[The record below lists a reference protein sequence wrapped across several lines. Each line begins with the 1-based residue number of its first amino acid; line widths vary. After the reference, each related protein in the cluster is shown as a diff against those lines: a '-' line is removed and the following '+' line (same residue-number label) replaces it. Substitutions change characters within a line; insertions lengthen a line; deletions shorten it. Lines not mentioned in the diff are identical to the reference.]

1 MFQNQYLNQALNKNQ
16 IERIIQNYSI
26 KYNTLK
32 KEINVKIDNLINV
45 MLIDLSQF
53 YEGIQKNSKDKEIQ
67 KNYEKAK
74 NEIQLLNLQL
84 KQKSHIESKLKN
96 EIEELKIKYQQK
108 ESGGVYLKTEPKN
121 KNALPSKKKRN
132 NESLPKY
139 IINSPRTIR
148 TGKNTSCKKI
158 QTVHLHNENEI
169 KSTKPSNNASLYQ
182 TEKSQKFNNQR
193 EKNTNNEQNILI
205 SKTYKHIDQKLKY
218 KTARKDKNTRK
229 SLDFQ
234 NTSNFVTN
242 FIEEE
247 QEENGGKCVS
257 SKNIF
262 DFKNNNNTTGK
273 DMKFL
278 FNDYKNVLKE
288 EDELLKDEEKI
299 LKKLLEI
306 CE

>member
-96 EIEELKIKYQQK
+96 EIEELKLKNQQK

-121 KNALPSKKKRN
+121 KNILPSKKKRN

-139 IINSPRTIR
+139 IINSPRTVR

-169 KSTKPSNNASLYQ
+169 KSTKPSTNASLYQ
-182 TEKSQKFNNQR
+182 TEKSQKFNQR
-193 EKNTNNEQNILI
+193 EKNINNEQNNLT
-205 SKTYKHIDQKLKY
+205 SKTFKHIDQKLKY

-234 NTSNFVTN
+234 NTSNFVN

-247 QEENGGKCVS
+247 EENGGKCVS

-262 DFKNNNNTTGK
+262 DFKNNNSTTGK
-273 DMKFL
+273 DIKFL
-278 FNDYKNVLKE
+278 FNDYRNVIKE
-288 EDELLKDEEKI
+288 EDELLKDEERI

-306 CE
+306 YE

>member
-96 EIEELKIKYQQK
+96 EIEELKLKNQQK
-108 ESGGVYLKTEPKN
+108 ESGGVYLKTEPKS
-121 KNALPSKKKRN
+121 KNILPSKKKRN

-139 IINSPRTIR
+139 IINSPRTVR

-169 KSTKPSNNASLYQ
+169 KSTKPSTNASLYQ
-182 TEKSQKFNNQR
+182 TEKSQKFNQR
-193 EKNTNNEQNILI
+193 EKNINNEQNILT
-205 SKTYKHIDQKLKY
+205 SKTFKHIDQKLKY

-234 NTSNFVTN
+234 NTSNFVN

-262 DFKNNNNTTGK
+262 DFKNNNSTTGK
-273 DMKFL
+273 DIKFL
-278 FNDYKNVLKE
+278 FNDYRNVIKE
-288 EDELLKDEEKI
+288 EDELLKDEERI

-306 CE
+306 YE

>member
-96 EIEELKIKYQQK
+96 EIEELKLKNQQK

-121 KNALPSKKKRN
+121 KNILPSKKKRN

-139 IINSPRTIR
+139 IINSPRTVR

-182 TEKSQKFNNQR
+182 TEKSQKFNQR
-193 EKNTNNEQNILI
+193 EKNINNEQNNLT
-205 SKTYKHIDQKLKY
+205 SKTFKHIDQKLKY

-234 NTSNFVTN
+234 NTSNFVN

-247 QEENGGKCVS
+247 EENGGKCVS

-262 DFKNNNNTTGK
+262 DFKNNNSTTGK
-273 DMKFL
+273 DIKFL
-278 FNDYKNVLKE
+278 FNDYRNVIKE
-288 EDELLKDEEKI
+288 EDELLKDEERI

-306 CE
+306 YE

>member
-1 MFQNQYLNQALNKNQ
+1 MFQNKYFNQALNKNQ

-96 EIEELKIKYQQK
+96 EIEELKLKNQQK

-121 KNALPSKKKRN
+121 KNILPSKKKRN

-139 IINSPRTIR
+139 IINSPRTVR

-169 KSTKPSNNASLYQ
+169 KSTKPSTNASLYQ
-182 TEKSQKFNNQR
+182 TEKSQKFNQR
-193 EKNTNNEQNILI
+193 EKNINNDQNILT
-205 SKTYKHIDQKLKY
+205 SKTFKHIDQKLKY

-234 NTSNFVTN
+234 NTSNFVN

-247 QEENGGKCVS
+247 EENGGKCVS

-262 DFKNNNNTTGK
+262 DFKNNNSTTGK
-273 DMKFL
+273 DIKFL
-278 FNDYKNVLKE
+278 FNDYRNVIKE
-288 EDELLKDEEKI
+288 EDELLKDEERI

-306 CE
+306 YE

>member
-96 EIEELKIKYQQK
+96 EIEELKLKNQQK

-121 KNALPSKKKRN
+121 KNILPSKKKRN

-139 IINSPRTIR
+139 IINSPRTVR

-169 KSTKPSNNASLYQ
+169 KSTKPSTNASLYQ
-182 TEKSQKFNNQR
+182 TEKSQKFNQR
-193 EKNTNNEQNILI
+193 EKNINNEQNILT
-205 SKTYKHIDQKLKY
+205 SKTFKHIDQKLKY

-234 NTSNFVTN
+234 NTSNFVN

-247 QEENGGKCVS
+247 EENGGKCVS

-262 DFKNNNNTTGK
+262 DFKNNNSTTGK
-273 DMKFL
+273 DIKFL
-278 FNDYKNVLKE
+278 FNDYRNVIKE
-288 EDELLKDEEKI
+288 EDELLKDEERI

-306 CE
+306 YE

>member
-96 EIEELKIKYQQK
+96 EIEELKLKNQQK
-108 ESGGVYLKTEPKN
+108 ESGGVYLKTEPKS
-121 KNALPSKKKRN
+121 KNILPSKKKRN

-139 IINSPRTIR
+139 IINSPRTVR

-169 KSTKPSNNASLYQ
+169 KSTKPSTNASLYQ
-182 TEKSQKFNNQR
+182 TEKSQKFNQR
-193 EKNTNNEQNILI
+193 EKNINNEQNILT
-205 SKTYKHIDQKLKY
+205 SKTCKHIDQKLKY

-234 NTSNFVTN
+234 NTSNFVN

-247 QEENGGKCVS
+247 EENGGKCVS

-262 DFKNNNNTTGK
+262 DFKNNNSTTGK
-273 DMKFL
+273 DIKFL
-278 FNDYKNVLKE
+278 FNDYRNVIKE
-288 EDELLKDEEKI
+288 EDELLKDEERI

-306 CE
+306 YE

>member
-1 MFQNQYLNQALNKNQ
+1 MDIFDSNPKLHILFQ
-16 IERIIQNYSI
+16 
-26 KYNTLK
+26 
-32 KEINVKIDNLINV
+32 
-45 MLIDLSQF
+45 IDLSQF

-96 EIEELKIKYQQK
+96 EIEELKLKNQQK

-121 KNALPSKKKRN
+121 KNILPSKKKRN

-139 IINSPRTIR
+139 IINSPRTVR

-169 KSTKPSNNASLYQ
+169 KSTKPSTNASLYQ
-182 TEKSQKFNNQR
+182 TEKSQKFNQR
-193 EKNTNNEQNILI
+193 EKNINNEQNILT
-205 SKTYKHIDQKLKY
+205 SKTFKHIDQKLKY

-234 NTSNFVTN
+234 NTSNFVN

-262 DFKNNNNTTGK
+262 DFKNNNSTTGK
-273 DMKFL
+273 DIKFL
-278 FNDYKNVLKE
+278 FNDYRNVIKE
-288 EDELLKDEEKI
+288 EDELLKDEERI

-306 CE
+306 YE

>member
-121 KNALPSKKKRN
+121 KNTLPPKKKRN

-139 IINSPRTIR
+139 IINSPRTVR

-182 TEKSQKFNNQR
+182 TEKVKNLIIK
-193 EKNTNNEQNILI
+193 EKKIQIMN
-205 SKTYKHIDQKLKY
+205 K
-218 KTARKDKNTRK
+218 
-229 SLDFQ
+229 
-234 NTSNFVTN
+234 
-242 FIEEE
+242 
-247 QEENGGKCVS
+247 
-257 SKNIF
+257 IF
-262 DFKNNNNTTGK
+262 
-273 DMKFL
+273 
-278 FNDYKNVLKE
+278 
-288 EDELLKDEEKI
+288 
-299 LKKLLEI
+299 
-306 CE
+306 

>member
-96 EIEELKIKYQQK
+96 EIEELKLKNQQK

-121 KNALPSKKKRN
+121 KNILPSKKKRN

-139 IINSPRTIR
+139 IINSPRTVR

-169 KSTKPSNNASLYQ
+169 KSTKPSTNASLYQ
-182 TEKSQKFNNQR
+182 TEKSQKFNQR
-193 EKNTNNEQNILI
+193 EKNINNEQNILT
-205 SKTYKHIDQKLKY
+205 SKTCKHIDQKLKY

-234 NTSNFVTN
+234 NTSNFVN

-247 QEENGGKCVS
+247 EENGGKCVS

-262 DFKNNNNTTGK
+262 DFKNNNSTTGK
-273 DMKFL
+273 DIKFL
-278 FNDYKNVLKE
+278 FNDYRNVIKE
-288 EDELLKDEEKI
+288 EDELLKDEERI

-306 CE
+306 YE

>member
-96 EIEELKIKYQQK
+96 EIEELKLKNQQK

-121 KNALPSKKKRN
+121 KNILPSKKKRN

-139 IINSPRTIR
+139 IINSPRTVR

-182 TEKSQKFNNQR
+182 TEKSQKFNQR
-193 EKNTNNEQNILI
+193 EKNINNEQNIVT
-205 SKTYKHIDQKLKY
+205 SKTFKHIDQKLKY

-234 NTSNFVTN
+234 NTSNFVN

-247 QEENGGKCVS
+247 EENGGKCVS

-262 DFKNNNNTTGK
+262 DFKNNNSTTGK
-273 DMKFL
+273 DIKFL
-278 FNDYKNVLKE
+278 FNDYRNVIKE
-288 EDELLKDEEKI
+288 EDELLKDEERI

-306 CE
+306 YE

>member
-96 EIEELKIKYQQK
+96 EIEELKLKNQQK

-121 KNALPSKKKRN
+121 KNILPSKKKRN

-139 IINSPRTIR
+139 IINSPRTVR

-169 KSTKPSNNASLYQ
+169 KSTKPSTNASLYQ
-182 TEKSQKFNNQR
+182 TEKSQKFNQR
-193 EKNTNNEQNILI
+193 EKNINNEQNNLT
-205 SKTYKHIDQKLKY
+205 SKTFKHIDQKLKY

-234 NTSNFVTN
+234 NTSNFVN

-247 QEENGGKCVS
+247 EENGGKCVS

-262 DFKNNNNTTGK
+262 DFKNNNSTTGK
-273 DMKFL
+273 DIKFL
-278 FNDYKNVLKE
+278 FNDYRNVIKE
-288 EDELLKDEEKI
+288 EDELLKDEERI
-299 LKKLLEI
+299 LKKLLENI
-306 CE
+306 

>member
-1 MFQNQYLNQALNKNQ
+1 MFQNQYLNQTLNKNQ

-96 EIEELKIKYQQK
+96 EIEELKLKNQQK

-121 KNALPSKKKRN
+121 KNILPSKKKRN

-139 IINSPRTIR
+139 IINSPRTVR

-169 KSTKPSNNASLYQ
+169 KSTKPSTNASLYQ
-182 TEKSQKFNNQR
+182 TEKSQKFNQR
-193 EKNTNNEQNILI
+193 EKNINNEQNILT
-205 SKTYKHIDQKLKY
+205 SKTFKHIDQKLKY

-234 NTSNFVTN
+234 NTSNFVN

-262 DFKNNNNTTGK
+262 DFKNNNSTTGK
-273 DMKFL
+273 DIKFL
-278 FNDYKNVLKE
+278 FNDYRNVIKE
-288 EDELLKDEEKI
+288 EDELLKDEERI

-306 CE
+306 YE

>member
-53 YEGIQKNSKDKEIQ
+53 YEGIQKNAKDKEIQ

-121 KNALPSKKKRN
+121 KNTLPSKKKRN

-139 IINSPRTIR
+139 IINSPRTVR

-169 KSTKPSNNASLYQ
+169 KSTKPSTNASLYQ
-182 TEKSQKFNNQR
+182 TEKSQKFNQR
-193 EKNTNNEQNILI
+193 EKNINNEQNILT
-205 SKTYKHIDQKLKY
+205 SKTFKHNDQKLKY

-234 NTSNFVTN
+234 NTSNFVN

-247 QEENGGKCVS
+247 EENGGKCVS

-262 DFKNNNNTTGK
+262 DFKNNNSTTGK
-273 DMKFL
+273 DIKFL
-278 FNDYKNVLKE
+278 FNDYRNVIKE
-288 EDELLKDEEKI
+288 EDELLKDEERI

-306 CE
+306 YE

>member
-96 EIEELKIKYQQK
+96 EIEELKLKNQQK

-121 KNALPSKKKRN
+121 KNILPSKKKRN

-139 IINSPRTIR
+139 IINSPRTVR

-182 TEKSQKFNNQR
+182 TEKSQKFNQR
-193 EKNTNNEQNILI
+193 EKNINNEQNILT
-205 SKTYKHIDQKLKY
+205 SKTFKHIDQKLKY

-234 NTSNFVTN
+234 NTSNFVN

-247 QEENGGKCVS
+247 EENGGKCVS

-262 DFKNNNNTTGK
+262 DFKNNNSTTGK
-273 DMKFL
+273 DIKFL
-278 FNDYKNVLKE
+278 FNDYRNVIKE
-288 EDELLKDEEKI
+288 EDELLKDEERI

-306 CE
+306 YE

>member
-96 EIEELKIKYQQK
+96 EIEELKLKNQQK

-121 KNALPSKKKRN
+121 KNILPSKKKRN

-139 IINSPRTIR
+139 IINSPRTVR

-169 KSTKPSNNASLYQ
+169 KSTKPSTNASLYQ
-182 TEKSQKFNNQR
+182 TEKSQKFNQR
-193 EKNTNNEQNILI
+193 EKNINNDQNILT
-205 SKTYKHIDQKLKY
+205 SKTFKHIDQKLKY

-234 NTSNFVTN
+234 NTSNFVN

-247 QEENGGKCVS
+247 EENGRKYVS
-257 SKNIF
+257 KKNIF
-262 DFKNNNNTTGK
+262 DFKNNNSTTGK
-273 DMKFL
+273 DIKFL
-278 FNDYKNVLKE
+278 FNDYRNVIKE
-288 EDELLKDEEKI
+288 EDELLKDEERI

-306 CE
+306 YE

>member
-1 MFQNQYLNQALNKNQ
+1 MDIFDSNPKLHILFQ
-16 IERIIQNYSI
+16 
-26 KYNTLK
+26 
-32 KEINVKIDNLINV
+32 
-45 MLIDLSQF
+45 IDLSQF

-96 EIEELKIKYQQK
+96 EIEELKLKNQQK

-121 KNALPSKKKRN
+121 KNILPSKKKRN

-139 IINSPRTIR
+139 IINSPRTVR

-169 KSTKPSNNASLYQ
+169 KSTKPSTNASLYQ
-182 TEKSQKFNNQR
+182 TEKSQKFNQR
-193 EKNTNNEQNILI
+193 EKNINNEQNILT
-205 SKTYKHIDQKLKY
+205 SKTFKHIDQKLKY

-234 NTSNFVTN
+234 NTSNFVN

-247 QEENGGKCVS
+247 EENGGKCVS

-262 DFKNNNNTTGK
+262 DFKNNNSTTGK
-273 DMKFL
+273 DIKFL
-278 FNDYKNVLKE
+278 FNDYRNVIKE
-288 EDELLKDEEKI
+288 EDELLKDEERI

-306 CE
+306 YE

>member
-121 KNALPSKKKRN
+121 KNTLPSKKKRN

-139 IINSPRTIR
+139 IINSPRTVR

-169 KSTKPSNNASLYQ
+169 KSTKPSTNASLYQ
-182 TEKSQKFNNQR
+182 TEKSQKFNQR
-193 EKNTNNEQNILI
+193 EKNINNEQNNLT
-205 SKTYKHIDQKLKY
+205 SKTFKHIDQKLKY

-234 NTSNFVTN
+234 NTSNFVN

-247 QEENGGKCVS
+247 EENGGKCVS

-262 DFKNNNNTTGK
+262 DFKNNNSTTGK
-273 DMKFL
+273 DIKFL
-278 FNDYKNVLKE
+278 FNDYRNVIKE
-288 EDELLKDEEKI
+288 EDELLKDEERI

-306 CE
+306 YE

>member
-96 EIEELKIKYQQK
+96 EIEELKLKNQQK
-108 ESGGVYLKTEPKN
+108 ESGGAYLKTEPKN
-121 KNALPSKKKRN
+121 KNILPSKKKRN

-139 IINSPRTIR
+139 IINSPRTVR

-182 TEKSQKFNNQR
+182 TEKSQKFNQR
-193 EKNTNNEQNILI
+193 EKNINNEQNILT
-205 SKTYKHIDQKLKY
+205 SKTFKHIDQKLKY

-234 NTSNFVTN
+234 NTSNFVN

-273 DMKFL
+273 DIKFL
-278 FNDYKNVLKE
+278 FNDYRNVIKE
-288 EDELLKDEEKI
+288 EDELLKDEERI

-306 CE
+306 YE

>member
-96 EIEELKIKYQQK
+96 EIEELKLKNQQK
-108 ESGGVYLKTEPKN
+108 ESGGVYLKTEPKS
-121 KNALPSKKKRN
+121 KNILPSKKKRN

-139 IINSPRTIR
+139 IINSPRTVR

-169 KSTKPSNNASLYQ
+169 KSTKPSTNASLYQ
-182 TEKSQKFNNQR
+182 TEKSQKFNQR
-193 EKNTNNEQNILI
+193 EKNINNEQNILT
-205 SKTYKHIDQKLKY
+205 SKTLKHIDQKLKY

-234 NTSNFVTN
+234 NTSNFVN

-262 DFKNNNNTTGK
+262 DFKNNNSTTGK
-273 DMKFL
+273 DIKFL
-278 FNDYKNVLKE
+278 FNDYRNVIKE
-288 EDELLKDEEKI
+288 EDELLKDEERI

-306 CE
+306 YE

>member
-96 EIEELKIKYQQK
+96 EIEELKLKNQQK

-121 KNALPSKKKRN
+121 KNILPSKKKRN
-132 NESLPKY
+132 NESLKY
-139 IINSPRTIR
+139 
-148 TGKNTSCKKI
+148 
-158 QTVHLHNENEI
+158 
-169 KSTKPSNNASLYQ
+169 
-182 TEKSQKFNNQR
+182 
-193 EKNTNNEQNILI
+193 
-205 SKTYKHIDQKLKY
+205 
-218 KTARKDKNTRK
+218 
-229 SLDFQ
+229 
-234 NTSNFVTN
+234 
-242 FIEEE
+242 
-247 QEENGGKCVS
+247 S
-257 SKNIF
+257 SI
-262 DFKNNNNTTGK
+262 
-273 DMKFL
+273 
-278 FNDYKNVLKE
+278 
-288 EDELLKDEEKI
+288 
-299 LKKLLEI
+299 
-306 CE
+306 

>member
-84 KQKSHIESKLKN
+84 KQKRHIESKLKN
-96 EIEELKIKYQQK
+96 EIEELKLKNQQK

-121 KNALPSKKKRN
+121 KNILPSKKKRN

-139 IINSPRTIR
+139 IINSPRTVR

-169 KSTKPSNNASLYQ
+169 KSTKPSTNASLYQ
-182 TEKSQKFNNQR
+182 TEKSQKFNQR
-193 EKNTNNEQNILI
+193 EKNINNDQNILT
-205 SKTYKHIDQKLKY
+205 SKTFKHIDQKLKY

-234 NTSNFVTN
+234 NTSNFVN

-262 DFKNNNNTTGK
+262 DFKNNNSTTGK
-273 DMKFL
+273 DIKFL
-278 FNDYKNVLKE
+278 FNDYRNVIKE
-288 EDELLKDEEKI
+288 EDELLKDEERI

-306 CE
+306 YE